1 MLMKKLLLFA
11 AILCTFMSFAQAQDA
26 TINSN
31 RVKYWVGTGNN
42 EAIMIINWCEP
53 TETALAW
60 GFKFSEDSMLV
71 SDMLA
76 AISAAD
82 SRFSFSIT
90 SSGFLTALDYTDGT
104 ETYQIADGDYVMYN
118 VNGGFADYANLQYFH
133 SGDYIK
139 LGGLDCADLDENR
152 VATWTTSIEPVEIPG
167 VPVADVTIS
176 ASEIQYWVGTGSN
189 EVRFIVDWNSASTAT
204 AWGYRFDG
212 ESVLVSTMLDDIATA
227 DPRFSYEGTT
237 SWLADLKY
245 FNGTDTLTITPD
257 YVVYNVNG
265 SFADAADAQAVHA
278 GDYVKFGG
286 YMSASLGECRWIEDP
301 AWGDYWDYAYVWTNL
316 VIPVPSP
323 VSVNEYNSQKLS
335 VYPNPCTESIRIQTN
350 VNDDVVLYNLQGA
363 AVMSTVAMD
372 EITTLDVNNLPS
384 GIYFVKSGNKT
395 AKIVKK

>member
-1 MLMKKLLLFA
+1 MKKILLFA
-11 AILCTFMSFAQAQDA
+11 ALLCAAFSFTKAQDA
-26 TINSN
+26 TINAN
-31 RVKYWVGTGNN
+31 RVKYWVGTGTHQVVV
-42 EAIMIINWCEP
+42 IINWCDP

-60 GFKFSEDSMLV
+60 GYRFNEDSLLAGDVLNALV
-71 SDMLA
+71 
-76 AISAAD
+76 AAD
-82 SRFSFSIT
+82 SRLSIAGT
-90 SSGFLTALDYTDGT
+90 ESWLTDIQYVDGT
-104 ETYQIADGDYVMYN
+104 TTLNIDPDYVVYN
-118 VNGGFADYANLQYFH
+118 RNGQYADVIDAEYVFPNDYLKFGGF
-133 SGDYIK
+133 
-139 LGGLDCADLDENR
+139 DCADFDY
-152 VATWTTSIEPVEIPG
+152 VTYGSTWSTPIEPVEIPG

-212 ESVLVSTMLDDIATA
+212 ESVLVSTILDDIATA

-237 SWLADLKY
+237 SWLSDLKY
-245 FNGTDTLTITPD
+245 FNGTDTLKISPD

-286 YMSASLGECRWIEDP
+286 YMSASFGESRWIEDP
-301 AWGDYWDYAYVWTNL
+301 AWGDYWDYAYVWTN
-316 VIPVPSP
+316 PVVPVSSP
-323 VSVNEYNSQKLS
+323 VSVNDYDNQKLS

>member
-1 MLMKKLLLFA
+1 MKKILLFA
-11 AILCTFMSFAQAQDA
+11 AFLCAAFSFAQAQDA
-26 TINSN
+26 TINAN

-42 EAIMIINWCEP
+42 EAIMIVNWCDP
-53 TETALAW
+53 DTALAW
-60 GFKFSEDSMLV
+60 GFKFSEDSLLV
-71 SDMLA
+71 SDMLN
-76 AISAAD
+76 AIVAAD
-82 SRFSFSIT
+82 SRLSIT
-90 SSGFLTALDYTDGT
+90 GTSGWLTNLSYTDGT
-104 ETYQIADGDYVMYN
+104 SNFQIAPDYVVYN
-118 VNGGFADYANLQYFH
+118 HNGLYADVINAEYFFPN
-133 SGDYIK
+133 DYVK
-139 LGGLDCADLDENR
+139 FGGYECADVDE
-152 VATWTTSIEPVEIPG
+152 VTWGSTWTTPIVPVEIPG
-167 VPVADVTIS
+167 VPVADATIS

-212 ESVLVSTMLDDIATA
+212 ESVLVSTILDDIANA

-245 FNGTDTLTITPD
+245 FNGTDTLTISPD
-257 YVVYNVNG
+257 YVTYNVNG

-286 YMSASLGECRWIEDP
+286 WLSAQKGECRWIEDP
-301 AWGDYWDYAYVWTNL
+301 AFGDYWDYAYVWTNP
-316 VIPVPSP
+316 VVPVPNP
-323 VSVNEYNSQKLS
+323 TSVANYDNQKLN
-335 VYPNPCTESIRIQTN
+335 VYPNPCTESVRIQTN

>member
-1 MLMKKLLLFA
+1 MKKLLLFA

-139 LGGLDCADLDENR
+139 LGGLDCADLDENW

-167 VPVADVTIS
+167 VPVADATINV
-176 ASEIQYWVGTGSN
+176 SEIQYWVGTGSN

-286 YMSASLGECRWIEDP
+286 YMSASLGESRWIEDP

-350 VNDDVVLYNLQGA
+350 INDDVVMYNLQGA
-363 AVMSTVAMD
+363 VVMSTVAMD
-372 EITTLDVNNLPS
+372 EVTTLDVNNLPS

-395 AKIVKK
+395 AKIVKR

>member
-1 MLMKKLLLFA
+1 MKKLLLFA

-60 GFKFSEDSMLV
+60 GFRFSEDSMLV
-71 SDMLA
+71 SDMLT
-76 AISAAD
+76 AIITAD
-82 SRFSFSIT
+82 SRLSYT
-90 SSGFLTALDYTDGT
+90 GTTGWLTDLIYSDGIVTLNISPDY
-104 ETYQIADGDYVMYN
+104 IMYN
-118 VNGGFADYANLQYFH
+118 VSGQYADVINAQYFH
-133 SGDYIK
+133 PGDYIK
-139 LGGLDCADLDENR
+139 FGGTDCADFDENYL
-152 VATWTTSIEPVEIPG
+152 ATWTTPIEPVEIPG

-227 DPRFSYEGTT
+227 DPRFSYEGT
-237 SWLADLKY
+237 SWLSDLKY
-245 FNGTDTLTITPD
+245 FNGTDTLTISPD
-257 YVVYNVNG
+257 NVVYNVNG
-265 SFADAADAQAVHA
+265 SFADAANAQTVHA

-286 YMSASLGECRWIEDP
+286 WLSAQKGECRWIEDP
-301 AWGDYWDYAYVWTNL
+301 AFGDYWDYAYVWTN
-316 VIPVPSP
+316 PVVP
-323 VSVNEYNSQKLS
+323 VSNPTSVANYDNQKLN

-350 VNDDVVLYNLQGA
+350 INDDVVMYNLQGA
-363 AVMSTVAMD
+363 VVMSTVAMD
-372 EITTLDVNNLPS
+372 EVTTLDVNNLPS